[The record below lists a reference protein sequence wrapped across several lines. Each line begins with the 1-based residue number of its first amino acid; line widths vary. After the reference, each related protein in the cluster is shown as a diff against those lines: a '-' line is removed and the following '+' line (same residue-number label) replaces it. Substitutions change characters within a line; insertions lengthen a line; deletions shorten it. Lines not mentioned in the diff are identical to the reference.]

1 MKSHYFFFPF
11 THITQHQ
18 LRQVSAFFLQ
28 VSYLPLHHENKD
40 LPHIR
45 TAVDAGQIKRIA
57 LPEHHLDTA
66 KQKALQYTQWAKI
79 HKGNERNLK
88 AILKDSAYFT
98 SDTHVSSIK
107 SQIRG
112 THVDEKAQIS
122 TSSPEKDLLF
132 LSMAQMCDE
141 QNEQINLEFQAV
153 EKNRENL
160 FAALRGSEDPPE
172 DPMDEIS
179 QDFSFANTDA
189 GLTMTGERIASWAGG
204 MALAGALNEHPKNC
218 FLVTTSPAVMDYL
231 ESNCTDVINALDI
244 DHIKVH
250 ENNCAMKTRW
260 QHQFCESLMPA
271 VHGEG
276 IRKKN
281 LPQITDRC
289 KVSGKIKI
297 CIFSGDLI
305 NELFKISCKQIV
317 VCLVNL
323 KR

>member
-1 MKSHYFFFPF
+1 MTSQYLFFPF
-11 THITQHQ
+11 THVTQHQ
-18 LRQVSAFFLQ
+18 LRQVSAFFPQ
-28 VSYLPLHHENKD
+28 VSYLPLQHEDKD

-45 TAVDAGQIKRIA
+45 TAVEAGQIKRIA
-57 LPEHHLDTA
+57 LPANHIDTA
-66 KQKALQYTQWAKI
+66 RQNVLQYTQWAKI

-88 AILKDSAYFT
+88 AIIKDSAYFT

-112 THVDEKAQIS
+112 THVDEKARIS

-153 EKNRENL
+153 EKNRGNL
-160 FAALRGSEDPPE
+160 FAALRGPE
-172 DPMDEIS
+172 DPMTDIS
-179 QDFSFANTDA
+179 QDFSCADTDA
-189 GLTMTGERIASWAGG
+189 GLTMTGERIAAWAGG
-204 MALAGALNEHPKNC
+204 MALAGGMNENSKNC
-218 FLVTTSPAVMDYL
+218 FLVTTSPGVMDYL

-244 DHIKVH
+244 DQIKVH
-250 ENNCAMKTRW
+250 ENNCAMKTQW
-260 QHQFCESLMPA
+260 QHQFCESLMSA

-276 IRKKN
+276 IREKD
-281 LPQITDRC
+281 LPTVTDRC
-289 KVSGKIKI
+289 EVSGKIKV

-305 NELFKISCKQIV
+305 NDLLKTSGTQIV

-323 KR
+323 K